1 MVTSSI
7 KVALYA
13 RVSTNICRSVD
24 GSTVF
29 EQSNENQ
36 LFKLRQYAE
45 ARGYEVVH
53 TYEDRASGANRHRP
67 ALDDMRRDASEHKFD
82 IILIVRFDR
91 IARSLVNLLNLMEE
105 LDQYG
110 VKLIC
115 VDQPEIDT
123 TSHHGRLIMAVLGAI
138 AQYERELTRDRI
150 NDSFAR
156 IKVTGK
162 TKTGKPVGKP
172 PKYSR
177 EQYAKA
183 KLIKRTNPGIS
194 LHELER
200 QTGIKRNTLRRKLKS
215 DGLL

>member
-1 MVTSSI
+1 MDTPQI

-13 RVSTNICRSVD
+13 RVSTNISRSVD
-24 GSTVF
+24 GVTIF

-36 LFKLRQYAE
+36 LFKLRQYADT
-45 ARGYEVVH
+45 RGYEVVR
-53 TYEDRASGANRHRP
+53 TYEDRACGANKNRP
-67 ALDDMRRDASEHKFD
+67 ALDVMRKDAADQAFD

-105 LDQYG
+105 LDRFN

-138 AQYERELTRDRI
+138 AQYERELTKDRI

-172 PKYSR
+172 PKFSH

-183 KLIKRTNPGIS
+183 KLIKRTNPGVS

-200 QTGIKRNTLRRKLKS
+200 QTGMRRNTLRRKLKG